1 MLKSSANKLAFTG
14 NVIVSTISLMAK
26 RKSVTARD
34 DPCGIPFS
42 WQNVFDKVWD
52 TLT

>member
-14 NVIVSTISLMAK
+14 TCIVLTMSLMAK
-26 RKSVTARD
+26 RKSETARD
-34 DPCGIPFS
+34 DPCGMPFS
-42 WQNVFDKVWD
+42 WLNVFDRVWD